1 MIELVFGFGLY
12 IEGLQDPACYDYKTY
27 EDCKVA
33 ADRWRGAMSP
43 WKREV
48 YCVDREGNKIEE
60 PLS

>member
-1 MIELVFGFGLY
+1 MIELVFGFGL
-12 IEGLQDPACYDYKTY
+12 
-27 EDCKVA
+27 
-33 ADRWRGAMSP
+33 MSP